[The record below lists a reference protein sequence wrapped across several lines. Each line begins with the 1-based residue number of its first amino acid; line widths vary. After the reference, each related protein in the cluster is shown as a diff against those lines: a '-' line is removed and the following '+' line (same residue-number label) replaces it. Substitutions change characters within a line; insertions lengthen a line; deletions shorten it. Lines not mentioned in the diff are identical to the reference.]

1 MRFNSA
7 IMKVRA
13 TALWLKFGLPLP
25 QGRRFSQYGQDALI
39 GDVLFRGRKGVFVDV
54 GARDGTIISNTRYL
68 EQALGWTGIA
78 VEPHPDLFATLKRT
92 RSCRCFNVAASDIER
107 QGLDFVRYLEEPM
120 GNSGFLSTFR
130 DPDRLKWAKH
140 ELIAVPCV
148 PLASLIKDLKVI
160 HYLDIDVEGHELEV
174 LKGID
179 FDEVEIR
186 IIGVEVEELGAK
198 ADAIDDFLTERGF
211 RPFLHLHSDRFYCH
225 GSSIP
230 SVTALLASP

>member
-1 MRFNSA
+1 MA
-7 IMKVRA
+7 MMKVRA
-13 TALWLKFGLPLP
+13 TALWLKLGLPMP
-25 QGRRFSQYGQDALI
+25 RGRRFSQYGQDALI

-92 RSCRCFNVAASDIER
+92 RSCRSFNVAASDSER
-107 QGLDFVRYLEEPM
+107 EGLDFVRYLEEPM

-140 ELIAVPCV
+140 EIIPVPCV
-148 PLASLIKDLKVI
+148 PLSALITDLKVI

-179 FDEVEIR
+179 FSAVEIR
-186 IIGVEVEELGAK
+186 IIGVEVEELGPK
-198 ADAIDDFLTERGF
+198 ADAIDDFLMQRGF
-211 RPFLHLHSDRFYCH
+211 RPFLHLQSDRFYSH
-225 GSSIP
+225 GSAVP
-230 SVTALLASP
+230 STKALLALP